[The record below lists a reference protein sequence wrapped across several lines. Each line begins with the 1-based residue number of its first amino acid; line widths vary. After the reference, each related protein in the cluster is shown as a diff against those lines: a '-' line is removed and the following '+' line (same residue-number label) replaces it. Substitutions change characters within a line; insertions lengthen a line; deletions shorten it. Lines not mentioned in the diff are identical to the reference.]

1 MRKPIVAATKDRFM
15 FAENWS
21 RVVVASVA
29 PVVVISAS
37 GLLCLAFYNR
47 LAAIVSRLRSVQR
60 ERLAEQLIYNAAVK
74 RPDAEA
80 IDSHG
85 RLLANLGHQTARII
99 ARARLIRLTLLFLLT
114 AVAFMVVSSLLNGVA
129 LFWPAAAIAAAC
141 AFGGGMLS
149 LLSGVII
156 AMRELGAALDV
167 VELESEL
174 VSELTDY
181 DGTESDSV
189 SDDAVNANSSH
200 AGKSFSLGA

>member
-1 MRKPIVAATKDRFM
+1 M

-60 ERLAEQLIYNAAVK
+60 ERLAGQLTYNAAVK
-74 RPDAEA
+74 RNDLDA

-85 RLLANLGHQTARII
+85 RLLANLGHQTQRII
-99 ARARLIRLTLLFLLT
+99 ARARLIRLTLICLLL
-114 AVAFMVVSSLLNGVA
+114 AVALMVVSSLLNGIAFFLPSVA
-129 LFWPAAAIAAAC
+129 VAAAC

-149 LLSGVII
+149 LLTGVII

-181 DGTESDSV
+181 DGHKSDSV
-189 SDDAVNANSSH
+189 SDDALEASSRH
-200 AGKSFSLGA
+200 AG